1 MIITSNIPITLN
13 KEKAKMKKILS
24 LAALALMLC
33 VAACQQGGY
42 KITGTANG
50 GEDGDTVIL
59 ARFTGRQG
67 VDTLQTTV
75 IKGGKFAF
83 NGTQDT
89 ATMCYVIWSS
99 NADPD
104 LSIAAQ
110 IALENAAITVRID
123 TAENA
128 VSEIG
133 GTPANEALTALNKQS
148 QQLNQQGQ
156 DIFAVLSDTAATQE
170 AKDAAEKQLDEL
182 QEQMLG
188 LYKEFVANNIQ
199 NIAGQTYLTEFAPA
213 FDDEFVNTELAAIPE
228 AAMTPELQRTKQI
241 YEKKAATAV
250 GQPFKDIVAATPDG
264 GENSV
269 AEVAKNAKVL
279 LIDFWASWCG
289 PCRQE
294 MPHVKA
300 AYDKY
305 HKQGFEIIGVS
316 LDSEADSWKKAI
328 ADLGMTWPQISD
340 LQGWDCAGAKAYS
353 VRAIPATVLI
363 KDGKIVARDL
373 RSEKLAEKV
382 EELLK

>member
-1 MIITSNIPITLN
+1 
-13 KEKAKMKKILS
+13 MKKILS

-59 ARFTGRQG
+59 ARFIGRHG

-75 IKGGKFAF
+75 IKGGKFTF
-83 NGTQDT
+83 TGTQDT

-99 NADPD
+99 NTDPD

-123 TAENA
+123 TAENT
-128 VSEIG
+128 VSEIS
-133 GTPANEALTALNKQS
+133 GTPANESLTALNKET
-148 QQLNQQGQ
+148 QQLNQLGQ
-156 DIFAVLSDTAATQE
+156 DIFAVLSDTAATLE
-170 AKDAAEKQLDEL
+170 AKEAAEKQLDEL
-182 QEQMLG
+182 QEQMLS
-188 LYKEFVANNIQ
+188 LYKDFVANNIQ
-199 NIAGQTYLTEFAPA
+199 NVAGQTYLTEFASA
-213 FDDEFVNTELAAIPE
+213 FDDEFVNEQLAALPE
-228 AAMTPELQRTKQI
+228 TAVTPEIQKMKEL
-241 YEKKAATAV
+241 YEEKAATAA

-269 AEVAKNAKVL
+269 ANVAKDAKVL

-289 PCRQE
+289 PCRAE
-294 MPHVKA
+294 MPNVKA
-300 AYDKY
+300 AYEKY
-305 HKQGFEIIGVS
+305 HAQGFEIIGVS
-316 LDSEADSWKKAI
+316 LDQDADSWKKAI

-340 LQGWDCAGAKAYS
+340 LQGWDCEGAKTYS

-373 RSEKLAEKV
+373 RGEKLAEKV

>member
-1 MIITSNIPITLN
+1 
-13 KEKAKMKKILS
+13 MKKIFS
-24 LAALALMLC
+24 FAALVLMLC

-50 GEDGDTVIL
+50 GENGDTVIL
-59 ARFTGRQG
+59 ARFIGRQG

-75 IKGGKFAF
+75 IKNGKFSF
-83 NGTQDT
+83 TGTQDT
-89 ATMCYVIWSS
+89 AVMCYVIWSS

-128 VSEIG
+128 VSEIS
-133 GTPANEALTALNKQS
+133 GTPANEALTALNHQEEE
-148 QQLNQQGQ
+148 LNQQAQ
-156 DIFAVLSDTAATQE
+156 DIIAVLSDTAATAE
-170 AKDAAEKQLDEL
+170 AKEAAEKQFSGL
-182 QEQMLG
+182 QDQMLE
-188 LYKEFVANNIQ
+188 YVRDFVANNLQ
-199 NIAGQTYLTEFAPA
+199 NVAGQTYLMEFASA
-213 FDDEFVNTELAAIPE
+213 FDDEFVNQQLSALPE
-228 AAMTPELQRTKQI
+228 AAITPEFEQLKEL
-241 YEKKAATAV
+241 YSEKAATAV
-250 GQPFKDIVAATPDG
+250 GQPFKDIVAATPEG

-269 AEVAKNAKVL
+269 AAVAKNAKVL

-300 AYDKY
+300 AYEKF
-305 HKQGFEIIGVS
+305 HEKGFEIIGVS
-316 LDSEADSWKKAI
+316 LDNDAEAWKKAI
-328 ADLGMTWPQISD
+328 ADLGITWPQISD

-363 KDGKIVARDL
+363 KDGKIMARDL
-373 RSEKLAEKV
+373 RGEKLAEKV

>member
-1 MIITSNIPITLN
+1 
-13 KEKAKMKKILS
+13 MKKILS

-42 KITGTANG
+42 KITGSANG

-59 ARFTGRQG
+59 ARFIGRQG
-67 VDTLQTTV
+67 VDTLQSTV
-75 IKGGKFAF
+75 IKNGKFAF
-83 NGTQDT
+83 TGTQDT
-89 ATMCYVIWSS
+89 AIMCYVIWSS
-99 NADPD
+99 NANPD

-128 VSEIG
+128 VSEIS
-133 GTPANEALTALNKQS
+133 GTPANESLTALNKET

-156 DIFAVLSDTAATQE
+156 EIFAVLSDTAATQE

-182 QEQMLG
+182 QDKMLG
-188 LYKEFVANNIQ
+188 LYKDFVANNIQ
-199 NIAGQTYLTEFAPA
+199 NVAGQTYLTEFASA
-213 FDDEFVNTELAAIPE
+213 FDDEFVNEELAAIPE
-228 AAMTPELQRTKQI
+228 DDITPDIQKTKEL
-241 YEKKAATAV
+241 YEQKAATAV

-269 AEVAKNAKVL
+269 AEVAKDAKLL

-289 PCRQE
+289 PCRAE

-300 AYDKY
+300 AYEKF

-316 LDSEADSWKKAI
+316 LDNDAEAWKKAI
-328 ADLGMTWPQISD
+328 ADLGITWPQISD
-340 LQGWDCAGAKAYS
+340 LQGWDCAGAKTYS

-363 KDGKIVARDL
+363 QDGKIVARDL
-373 RSEKLAEKV
+373 RGDKLSEKV
-382 EELLK
+382 EELLKTVK